1 MLFPTQIVGSYHK
14 PKWLCNHDLV
24 YTPEGTWWKVSK
36 EDFPFAAD
44 DATRLAIEDQNRAGL
59 TFITD
64 GEQRRQT
71 FSGYFYALGGI
82 DSENRGAMT
91 FAANDIGGAITMK
104 PRLQVSTDIPLP
116 PPTIPKVVSAV
127 TWEKPILADDLAFLK
142 KYARGKTKMTVIGA
156 CSLAL
161 RVVDEHYGSLDKLS
175 FGIADALNKEL
186 HFLEKAGVDLIQID
200 EPEVHFRYSQL
211 ESFAQEAI
219 NRTIRGLK
227 MTTAVHVCFGYSKN
241 IAEKRTNPIYEN
253 ALELLASTDIDE
265 ISLEYEQ
272 PNYSPELLTHLGD
285 KAVILGLLNLDTEA
299 EIESVEHI
307 VSRAK
312 EALQVVPK
320 EKLRLASDCGM
331 WFLPREK
338 AFGKIANLEKA
349 AQILRQSL
357 EFTLQRAP
365 ASEARRADKLK
376 FGL

>member
-14 PKWLCNHDLV
+14 PGWLCEHDLV
-24 YTPEGTWWKVSK
+24 YAPEGSWWKIPAKDLPS
-36 EDFPFAAD
+36 ATD
-44 DATRLAIEDQNRAGL
+44 DATRLAIEDQNLAGL

-71 FSGYFYALGGI
+71 FSGYFYRLGGI
-82 DSENRGAMT
+82 DSVNRGAMS
-91 FAANDIGGAITMK
+91 FAANDIGAAITMK
-104 PRLQVSTDIPLP
+104 PRPQISNAS
-116 PPTIPKVVSAV
+116 PPTIPKVVSEII
-127 TWEKPILADDLAFLK
+127 WEKPILADDLAFLK

-175 FGIADALNKEL
+175 FAIADALNREL
-186 HFLEKAGVDLIQID
+186 HALEAAGADLIQLD

-211 ESFAQEAI
+211 KDFAQEAI

-227 MTTAVHVCFGYSKN
+227 TTTAVHVCFGYSKN

-272 PNYSPELLTHLGD
+272 PAYTPELLNRLGG
-285 KAVILGLLNLDTEA
+285 KSVILGLLNLDTEA
-299 EIESVEHI
+299 GIETIEHI

-331 WFLPREK
+331 WFLPRER

-349 AQILRQSL
+349 AQVLRKD
-357 EFTLQRAP
+357 FA
-365 ASEARRADKLK
+365 
-376 FGL
+376 

>member
-1 MLFPTQIVGSYHK
+1 MLFPTQIVGSFHK

-24 YTPEGTWWKVSK
+24 YTPEGTWWKVSA
-36 EDFPFAAD
+36 EDLPSATD
-44 DATRLAIEDQNRAGL
+44 DATRLAIEDQNRANL

-82 DSENRGAMT
+82 DSVNRGAMT
-91 FAANDIGGAITMK
+91 FAANDIGNAITMK
-104 PRLQVSTDIPLP
+104 SRPNLSTDSPLP

-127 TWEKPILADDLAFLK
+127 TWEKSILADDFTFLK
-142 KYARGKTKMTVIGA
+142 KYAKGKTKMTVIGA
-156 CSLAL
+156 CSLSL
-161 RVVDEHYGSLDKLS
+161 RVVDEHYGALDKLS

-186 HFLEKAGVDLIQID
+186 HFLEKSGVDLIQID

-211 ESFAQEAI
+211 KDFAQEAI

-227 MTTAVHVCFGYSKN
+227 TTTAVHVCFGYSKN

-253 ALELLASTDIDE
+253 ALELLASSDIDE

-272 PNYSPELLTHLGD
+272 PNYTPELLTHLGD

-299 EIESVEHI
+299 EIETVKHI

-349 AQILRQSL
+349 AQILRR
-357 EFTLQRAP
+357 EF
-365 ASEARRADKLK
+365 E
-376 FGL
+376 

>member
-24 YTPEGTWWKVSK
+24 YTPEGTWWKVSA
-36 EDFPFAAD
+36 EDFPSATD
-44 DATRLAIEDQNRAGL
+44 DATRLAIEDQNLAGL

-71 FSGYFYALGGI
+71 FSGYFYCLGGI
-82 DSENRGAMT
+82 DSINRGAMT
-91 FAANDIGGAITMK
+91 FAANDIGTAITMK
-104 PRLQVSTDIPLP
+104 QRPAISTDSP
-116 PPTIPKVVSAV
+116 PPIPTIPKVISEV
-127 TWEKPILADDLAFLK
+127 TWDKQILASDLAFLQ
-142 KYARGKTKMTVIGA
+142 KYSKGKTKMTVIGA

-186 HFLEKAGVDLIQID
+186 HALEQAGVDLIQID
-200 EPEVHFRYSQL
+200 EPEIHFRYSQL
-211 ESFAQEAI
+211 KDFAQEAI
-219 NRTIRGLK
+219 NRTVYGLK
-227 MTTAVHVCFGYSKN
+227 TTTAVHVCFGYSKN
-241 IAEKRTNPIYEN
+241 IAEKRTNPVYEN
-253 ALELLASTDIDE
+253 ALELLASSDIDE

-272 PNYSPELLTHLGD
+272 PNYTPELLTHIKN

-299 EIESVEHI
+299 EIETVEHI

-331 WFLPREK
+331 WFLPRDR

-349 AQILRQSL
+349 AQILRNEL
-357 EFTLQRAP
+357 
-365 ASEARRADKLK
+365 
-376 FGL
+376 G

>member
-24 YTPEGTWWKVSK
+24 YSPEGTWWKVSA
-36 EDFPFAAD
+36 EDLPSATD
-44 DATRLAIEDQNRAGL
+44 DATRLAIEDQNLAGL

-71 FSGYFYALGGI
+71 FSGYFYCLGGI
-82 DSENRGAMT
+82 DSENRGAMF
-91 FAANDIGGAITMK
+91 FAANDIGNAITMK
-104 PRLQVSTDIPLP
+104 ARPPIDPNSPPP
-116 PPTIPKVVSAV
+116 PPTFPKVISPVS
-127 TWEKPILADDLAFLK
+127 WEKPILANDLAFLK

-161 RVVDEHYGSLDKLS
+161 RVIDEHYGALDKLT
-175 FGIADALNKEL
+175 FAIADALNKEL
-186 HFLEKAGVDLIQID
+186 QALERQGVNLIQID
-200 EPEVHFRYSQL
+200 EPEVHFRYSQVKD
-211 ESFAQEAI
+211 FAHEAI
-219 NRTIRGLK
+219 NRQIYGLK
-227 MTTAVHVCFGYSKN
+227 TKTAVHICFGYSKN
-241 IAEKRTNPIYEN
+241 IAEKRTNPIYEK

-272 PNYSPELLTHLGD
+272 PGYTPELLTHLGD

-299 EIESVEHI
+299 EIETVEHI
-307 VSRAK
+307 VSRAR

-320 EKLRLASDCGM
+320 EKLRLAPDCGM

-349 AQILRQSL
+349 AQILRN
-357 EFTLQRAP
+357 
-365 ASEARRADKLK
+365 
-376 FGL
+376 